1 MPPLPKNLQKNLN
14 LEEEEK
20 CAAGA
25 PLAAHEQNDWNNTT
39 TSDQLQN
46 KQHHQQQQSVV
57 YDTSSHGNMS
67 QNDYCYY
74 DYGGYDDSQ
83 YYDYESYN
91 SGYYDHY
98 GNWVQQNQPMYKKH
112 DFEQASNDYEN
123 IVEKRNEEY
132 TR

>member
-1 MPPLPKNLQKNLN
+1 MPPLPKNLQKNSN
-14 LEEEEK
+14 LEGEEK

-25 PLAAHEQNDWNNTT
+25 PLAAHEQNDWSNTT

-46 KQHHQQQQSVV
+46 KQHQQQQSVV